1 MIYLIIAAWA
11 IIAFSTTLTV
21 IIIRTR
27 QVKEVVKSATD
38 SLEKRVDSGLATLEK
53 GLDDGLEKI
62 QVQSRDAIR
71 DLDTKL
77 STKMEAIA
85 IPEIPDDLGKTLA
98 DIYDAI
104 PGQEDWDA
112 LTENI
117 AGSMAQLMASA
128 DGVRQKAIM
137 EYLSKTE
144 AGFTEMNDEMKEK
157 LISQADITD
166 VALHELMNIEVSKKF
181 AKSNPYS
188 TAILNTIKATG
199 AQGLMSLR
207 QQRKPGQHGNVTIER
222 GGSSSGYSP
231 GFNP

>member
-1 MIYLIIAAWA
+1 MIILAVWA
-11 IIAFSTTLTV
+11 VGALSTTLTV
-21 IIIRTR
+21 IIVRTKQVRKDVQAGAKATEERVDAGLTAIRTELNAEVAEIKG
-27 QVKEVVKSATD
+27 QVD
-38 SLEKRVDSGLATLEK
+38 
-53 GLDDGLEKI
+53 KI
-62 QVQSRDAIR
+62 SSKV
-71 DLDTKL
+71 
-77 STKMEAIA
+77 EAIA

-222 GGSSSGYSP
+222 GAGSSGYSP